1 MQPKDTQSLRLKLI
15 DRLLPATLI
24 LLLVGAMAAYWIALR
39 SATKAYDRSLL
50 DTAFAISQQIH
61 LDEGLPQ
68 LDLTPQARTI
78 LLTDKFDRIFFSV
91 RDSEGRLLDGNPE
104 LPLPTRGEWGNVG
117 SDLRIYY
124 DGIAQ
129 GVPIRLAAL
138 KKKIDNETFTI
149 IAAETLSKRNELVR
163 DILFGMLLPE
173 TLLVIVSASVVWF
186 GVRSGLR
193 PLDTLR
199 QELAGRSH
207 ADLRPVNVD
216 VPEEIQPVVGEIN
229 NLLERLEHS
238 LASQRNFVS
247 DAAHQ
252 LRTPIAALQAQVEA
266 ARQEIGEPAEK
277 SLRGVL
283 TATQRLSHLLSQMLV
298 LARAEPGLDQSQ
310 PIVHLD
316 QMAAQLAEIW
326 LPEAIKRQIDLGF
339 ELTEAQ
345 VKGNIVLL
353 EELLSNLIN
362 NALHHTPPYGMVTVA
377 CGETEDH
384 QVWITVDDSGSGI
397 PQSERERV
405 FERFFRINPASNNG
419 NGLGLAIVKEIAR
432 QHGGKVSAE
441 TSERLGGACLRVM
454 LPGILDAKS
463 TQKS

>member
-1 MQPKDTQSLRLKLI
+1 MQPKDKQSLRLKLI
-15 DRLLPATLI
+15 DRLLPATLV

-39 SATKAYDRSLL
+39 TATKAYDRSLL

-61 LDEGLPQ
+61 LDDGLPH

-104 LPLPTRGEWGNVG
+104 LPLPSRGEWGSVG

-124 DGIAQ
+124 DGITQ
-129 GVPIRLAAL
+129 SVPVRLAAL
-138 KKKIDNETFTI
+138 KKRVGKETFTI
-149 IAAETLSKRNELVR
+149 IAAETLTKRTELVR

-173 TLLVIVSASVVWF
+173 TLLAIVSASVVWF

-199 QELAGRSH
+199 QELADRSH

-216 VPEEIQPVVGEIN
+216 VPEEIQPVVSEIN
-229 NLLERLEHS
+229 KLLARLEHS
-238 LASQRNFVS
+238 LAKQRNFVS

-266 ARQEIGEPAEK
+266 ARQEIGPPAEK

-298 LARAEPGLDQSQ
+298 LARAEPGLEQAQ
-310 PIVHLD
+310 PVIHVE
-316 QMAAQLAEIW
+316 QMAAKLAEIW

-339 ELTEAQ
+339 ELNDAE

-362 NALHHTPPYGMVTVA
+362 NALHHTPAQGVVTVA
-377 CGETEDH
+377 CGQDND
-384 QVWITVDDSGSGI
+384 QVWITVDDSGPGI
-397 PQSERERV
+397 PQNERERV
-405 FERFFRINPASNNG
+405 FERFFRINPANNNG
-419 NGLGLAIVKEIAR
+419 NGLGLAIVQEIAR
-432 QHGGKVSAE
+432 QHGGSVAVQ
-441 TSERLGGACLRVM
+441 TSERLGGACLRVT
-454 LPGILDAKS
+454 LPSKKNSKS
-463 TQKS
+463 INPS